1 MLVRDESD
9 DSMAEVRQAKRFAKR
24 EMLARQTS
32 SGKARTMLRRLVAE
46 RLSHP
51 LLEQIKSSGFDDNPL
66 EEEDEPDYRPPS
78 LAKWMAEVSQTDAAE
93 EAPAAAVQAMGSI
106 GEGEQ
111 GISELVALK
120 RHLENDVAYSGGLT
134 VGEFVRALSLVWTL
148 RSPQELRR
156 LFMQIDADSDGR
168 VTWEELLTFLLQRD
182 KGGDDDSNRY
192 LPSTDALPIPGTAAH
207 TAPVSHIVPL
217 PDKDKY
223 VTLGRDATLRL
234 WSRGRLEHT
243 KTLAL
248 AEKGWAHA
256 AVYCPAQRRLAIAT
270 AHSRLLMMD
279 MTTLRPQRAWR
290 LPTVATALCLIEQ
303 PDVSKDW
310 TCCLAV
316 ADQNGK
322 LEVRDLEELFPHE
335 CLLMTLD
342 CVPHQVHDL
351 EELFPHECLLMT
363 IDCVPHQVHDLE
375 ELVASH
381 LQPRLVCGIHEEW
394 VRRLAFIKE
403 AGGLVSCADDGT
415 LRVHTLGVHG
425 DLRPRY
431 MLTAPTKKP
440 IHAFCYSQKHAAVA
454 TCGLERHVHW
464 WSLSI
469 AEPISTFYGH
479 AAAVVDV
486 AIDDEHHQLISVDTD
501 ACVRIWCVRRFVS
514 VQVIDSPHGAP
525 VTALLYDATL
535 RTLLIAHTAPS
546 AFISID
552 AKPAGN
558 AAPRPPSPR
567 PPSPGGGGGGSDRQ
581 RGLLSVVSSANLAIA
596 LAVDDISTVRSFHC
610 ADGDVCHR
618 FQLMDTTAA
627 ASGVGGDT
635 ASCVAFDHSGRRLLV
650 GQRNGRVKILNF
662 SSGAVLGECEPPRA
676 DATGA
681 SELTAIQGLLV
692 ANLAYIVAVGW
703 SREVW
708 VWADQ
713 RDNQS
718 FVVSCSRVLR
728 GHRAD
733 VTCLDFAAP
742 NMLATGSHDAYVMLW
757 NFGSAQLRSK
767 LHHQPLTPQPRV
779 NPASASAHK
788 FVTTTTCVAV
798 ERLALIKLDGETAT
812 PLLVTAGS
820 DGRLRLWSA
829 SAAQLLHVL
838 PLTPAPGLYSSAAA
852 GQLITTLH
860 WNARAGVLVAG
871 DSEGHVGVWDGT
883 ALRPAL
889 SGQLIPM
896 STVARVTGDVT
907 AEAMSDGDA
916 NALSAKERIYR
927 CLRPLARW
935 LAHGEAVLSTSIL
948 AAAWEGL
955 VPRLAPEAGGTGGA
969 GGAGGA
975 DGAGGGGAAPAPK
988 PMLEQ
993 ALAQHGASSSGPA
1006 APAGSA
1012 VLDSAV
1018 LGNAAPARRSAR
1030 RGERPEGERAELR
1043 GPVLDF
1049 TPLLMTGAGDECRLW
1064 TLDGQ
1069 HVGRFGAERWRVTE
1083 QDTYGPPPPA
1093 TLLEPASSWA
1103 HPPSEETGS
1112 SERSPGRVRPGA
1124 VSSAFLTAL
1133 ANDEPFAPLPAPPS
1147 TMSAEEQAR
1156 IRPMIDVVAKHFRRA
1171 GMRTAA
1177 RAHAPTHGGP
1187 GEGERYGVVVGE
1199 RYDNPA
1205 SERDA
1210 LLTHGAQQGVFAL
1223 LTTSQSAA
1231 GAGPLAFGRRPTSA
1245 ALRQAA
1251 SAPVLPPLGER
1262 RAAGAGGLPGGAL
1275 DDATILRRA
1284 EERSRALLRA
1294 RYREYQEETGRGPG
1308 LTTFATD
1315 QFFRQREEA
1324 KVNKP
1329 PPREPMK
1336 VHPLGKITRRERAE
1350 KGERMERM
1358 RFM

>member
-32 SGKARTMLRRLVAE
+32 GAKARTMLRRLVAE

-66 EEEDEPDYRPPS
+66 EEEDEPDYRPPPS

-93 EAPAAAVQAMGSI
+93 ESPAPAVPAMGSI

-120 RHLENDVAYSGGLT
+120 RHLENDVAYSDGLT
-134 VGEFVRALSLVWTL
+134 VGEFVRALSQVWTL

-192 LPSTDALPIPGTAAH
+192 LPSTDALPNPGTAAH

-256 AVYCPAQRRLAIAT
+256 AVYCPAHRRLVIAT

-310 TCCLAV
+310 ACCLAV
-316 ADQNGK
+316 ADQNGN
-322 LEVRDLEELFPHE
+322 LE
-335 CLLMTLD
+335 
-342 CVPHQVHDL
+342 VHDL
-351 EELFPHECLLMT
+351 
-363 IDCVPHQVHDLE
+363 D
-375 ELVASH
+375 ELVASR
-381 LQPRLVCGIHEEW
+381 LQARLVSSIHDEW
-394 VRRLAFIKE
+394 VRRLAFVKE

-431 MLTAPTKKP
+431 LLTSPTQKP
-440 IHAFCYSQKHAAVA
+440 MHAFCYSQKHAAVA

-546 AFISID
+546 AFVSID
-552 AKPAGN
+552 AKPAGT

-567 PPSPGGGGGGSDRQ
+567 PPSPRPPSPGGRGGGGDKQ
-581 RGLLSVVSSANLAIA
+581 RMLLSAVSSASLAIA

-627 ASGVGGDT
+627 ASSVGGDA
-635 ASCVAFDHSGRRLLV
+635 ASCIAFDHSGRRLLV

-681 SELTAIQGLLV
+681 CELTAIQGMLV

-742 NMLATGSHDAYVMLW
+742 NMLATGSNDAYVMLW
-757 NFGSAQLRSK
+757 NFGSGQIRSQ

-779 NPASASAHK
+779 NPSSASAHK

-852 GQLITTLH
+852 LITTLH

-871 DSEGHVGVWDGT
+871 DSEGRVGLWDGS

-896 STVARVTGDVT
+896 TTVARVTGDAS
-907 AEAMSDGDA
+907 AEGMSDGDA

-935 LAHGEAVLSTSIL
+935 HAHGEAVLSTSIL

-955 VPRLAPEAGGTGGA
+955 VPRLAPEAAGT
-969 GGAGGA
+969 GGA
-975 DGAGGGGAAPAPK
+975 DGAGGGGAAPTTAPPPK
-988 PMLEQ
+988 PMLEM

-1006 APAGSA
+1006 A
-1012 VLDSAV
+1012 
-1018 LGNAAPARRSAR
+1018 RRPAR
-1030 RGERPEGERAELR
+1030 RGERPVGERAEPF
-1043 GPVLDF
+1043 GTVQDF

-1069 HVGRFGAERWRVTE
+1069 HVGRLGAERWRVTE
-1083 QDTYGPPPPA
+1083 QDTYAPPPPA
-1093 TLLEPASSWA
+1093 ALLEPASSWA
-1103 HPPSEETGS
+1103 HPPSDGS
-1112 SERSPGRVRPGA
+1112 ASNERTPRRGRSGA
-1124 VSSAFLTAL
+1124 GSSAFLTAL
-1133 ANDEPFAPLPAPPS
+1133 ADDDPVAPVPAAPC
-1147 TMSAEEQAR
+1147 TMSVEEQAR
-1156 IRPMIDVVAKHFRRA
+1156 IRPMIDVIAKHFRRA

-1177 RAHAPTHGGP
+1177 RAQAPTHGGH
-1187 GEGERYGVVVGE
+1187 GEGE

-1223 LTTSQSAA
+1223 LSTSQSAA
-1231 GAGPLAFGRRPTSA
+1231 GSGPLAFGRRPSSA

-1262 RAAGAGGLPGGAL
+1262 RAAGAGGLAGGAL

-1294 RYREYQEETGRGPG
+1294 RFREYQEETGRGPG

-1324 KVNKP
+1324 KINKP

>member
-1 MLVRDESD
+1 
-9 DSMAEVRQAKRFAKR
+9 
-24 EMLARQTS
+24 
-32 SGKARTMLRRLVAE
+32 
-46 RLSHP
+46 
-51 LLEQIKSSGFDDNPL
+51 
-66 EEEDEPDYRPPS
+66 
-78 LAKWMAEVSQTDAAE
+78 
-93 EAPAAAVQAMGSI
+93 
-106 GEGEQ
+106 
-111 GISELVALK
+111 
-120 RHLENDVAYSGGLT
+120 
-134 VGEFVRALSLVWTL
+134 
-148 RSPQELRR
+148 
-156 LFMQIDADSDGR
+156 
-168 VTWEELLTFLLQRD
+168 
-182 KGGDDDSNRY
+182 
-192 LPSTDALPIPGTAAH
+192 
-207 TAPVSHIVPL
+207 
-217 PDKDKY
+217 
-223 VTLGRDATLRL
+223 
-234 WSRGRLEHT
+234 
-243 KTLAL
+243 
-248 AEKGWAHA
+248 
-256 AVYCPAQRRLAIAT
+256 
-270 AHSRLLMMD
+270 
-279 MTTLRPQRAWR
+279 
-290 LPTVATALCLIEQ
+290 
-303 PDVSKDW
+303 
-310 TCCLAV
+310 
-316 ADQNGK
+316 
-322 LEVRDLEELFPHE
+322 
-335 CLLMTLD
+335 
-342 CVPHQVHDL
+342 
-351 EELFPHECLLMT
+351 
-363 IDCVPHQVHDLE
+363 
-375 ELVASH
+375 
-381 LQPRLVCGIHEEW
+381 
-394 VRRLAFIKE
+394 
-403 AGGLVSCADDGT
+403 VSCADDGT

-431 MLTAPTKKP
+431 LLTSPTQKP
-440 IHAFCYSQKHAAVA
+440 MHAFCYSQKHAAVA

-546 AFISID
+546 AFVSID
-552 AKPAGN
+552 AKPAGT
-558 AAPRPPSPR
+558 AAPRPPSPRPPSPR
-567 PPSPGGGGGGSDRQ
+567 PPSPGGGGGGGDKQ
-581 RGLLSVVSSANLAIA
+581 RMLLSAVSSASLAIA

-627 ASGVGGDT
+627 ASGVGGDA
-635 ASCVAFDHSGRRLLV
+635 ASCIAFDHSGRRLLV

-681 SELTAIQGLLV
+681 CELTAIQGMLV

-742 NMLATGSHDAYVMLW
+742 NMLATGSNDAYVMLW
-757 NFGSAQLRSK
+757 NFGSGQIRS
-767 LHHQPLTPQPRV
+767 LLLHQPLTPQPRV
-779 NPASASAHK
+779 NPSSASAHK

-852 GQLITTLH
+852 LITTLH

-871 DSEGHVGVWDGT
+871 DSEGRVGLWDGS

-896 STVARVTGDVT
+896 TTVARVTGDAS
-907 AEAMSDGDA
+907 AEGMSDGDA

-935 LAHGEAVLSTSIL
+935 HAHGEAVLSTSIL

-955 VPRLAPEAGGTGGA
+955 VPRLAPEAAGT
-969 GGAGGA
+969 GGA
-975 DGAGGGGAAPAPK
+975 DGAGGGGAAPTTAPPPK
-988 PMLEQ
+988 PMLEM
-993 ALAQHGASSSGPA
+993 ALAQHGASGPGPA
-1006 APAGSA
+1006 A
-1012 VLDSAV
+1012 
-1018 LGNAAPARRSAR
+1018 RRPAR
-1030 RGERPEGERAELR
+1030 RGERPVGERAEPF
-1043 GPVLDF
+1043 GTVLDF

-1069 HVGRFGAERWRVTE
+1069 HVGRLGAERWRVTE
-1083 QDTYGPPPPA
+1083 QDTYAPPPPTA
-1093 TLLEPASSWA
+1093 LLEPASSWA
-1103 HPPSEETGS
+1103 HPPSDGS
-1112 SERSPGRVRPGA
+1112 ASNERTPRRGRSGA
-1124 VSSAFLTAL
+1124 GSSAFLTAL
-1133 ANDEPFAPLPAPPS
+1133 ADDEPVAPIPAAPC
-1147 TMSAEEQAR
+1147 TMSVEEQAR
-1156 IRPMIDVVAKHFRRA
+1156 IRPMIDVIAKHFRRA

-1177 RAHAPTHGGP
+1177 RAQAPTHGGH
-1187 GEGERYGVVVGE
+1187 GEGE

-1223 LTTSQSAA
+1223 LSTSQSAA
-1231 GAGPLAFGRRPTSA
+1231 GSGPLAFGRRPSSA

-1262 RAAGAGGLPGGAL
+1262 RAAGAGGLAGGAL

-1294 RYREYQEETGRGPG
+1294 RFREYQEETGRGPG

-1324 KVNKP
+1324 KINKP